1 MSLHFYESTFLYIKK
16 IILSCWPLF
25 SVQTNCRCLQLVLKD
40 RIFQSF
46 KLHSIE
52 ERAGNLCEFWYK
64 RWQHLWSYS
73 SSGKTKHI
81 IELWGW
87 SGCSRHRGRQV
98 CVCVCVVTSQVPQTK
113 LFSHYQQFSHSL
125 FMIPALSSSTS
136 DCFLLFSALPNR
148 HSFTSILLCAVRPFY
163 PFSKISFDLPLLHL
177 VLNLSFAPLT
187 LSLLFLSPVILLL
200 SHNGSS
206 VLCGKG
212 RWNQSSCQTC
222 ETICHQWFIQ

>member
-1 MSLHFYESTFLYIKK
+1 MNFDTRDGSICDHIVPLGKQSTS
-16 IILSCWPLF
+16 LSCE
-25 SVQTNCRCLQLVLKD
+25 VGVGAQDTEGD
-40 RIFQSF
+40 R
-46 KLHSIE
+46 
-52 ERAGNLCEFWYK
+52 
-64 RWQHLWSYS
+64 
-73 SSGKTKHI
+73 
-81 IELWGW
+81 
-87 SGCSRHRGRQV
+87 

-206 VLCGKG
+206 VLGGKG
-212 RWNQSSCQTC
+212 R
-222 ETICHQWFIQ
+222 